1 MSPKKIAL
9 ETHDDDEVDNLDA
22 SADTLINKM
31 RNARTVFSLIPLLTS
46 ASLAITAHRHSQ
58 ISKTRSRPRDQ
69 TESTTDEYVYFM
81 TSDPLSERAAL
92 SEARHELAEQ
102 SNYLAI
108 NNPSSN
114 ACNHHDYQY
123 VPLN

>member
-1 MSPKKIAL
+1 MTTMRSITWTPVQ
-9 ETHDDDEVDNLDA
+9 TH
-22 SADTLINKM
+22 TLINKM
-31 RNARTVFSLIPLLTS
+31 RKGTNGFQPDSIADVGVSCDHGTS
-46 ASLAITAHRHSQ
+46 PQPDQQNSLA
-58 ISKTRSRPRDQ
+58 SKKDQ